1 MEVSRHY
8 LGPQQEEHPPAHA
21 PRPGD
26 KEECGHRRG
35 YTGYTNPPVRHSQA
49 LTSNTSLVPRS
60 KLFHSDKSNS
70 SPQALMCHC
79 KFCQRR
85 CPIFSVER
93 DTKFLKKISLLV
105 LTLVMMGTSLQ
116 GKLNSSKYLNE
127 FPSCVVVTLACDRVV
142 SRGRDWHLVTS
153 PGGRRSVGDW
163 REGRGGARR
172 RTEPPLSTS

>member
-1 MEVSRHY
+1 
-8 LGPQQEEHPPAHA
+8 
-21 PRPGD
+21 
-26 KEECGHRRG
+26 
-35 YTGYTNPPVRHSQA
+35 
-49 LTSNTSLVPRS
+49 
-60 KLFHSDKSNS
+60 
-70 SPQALMCHC
+70 MCHC

-93 DTKFLKKISLLV
+93 DTKFFKISLLV

-172 RTEPPLSTS
+172 RTEPPLSTSWSPLARSVTPGPRHHASTHLSSQTWPRLKRKWGHFEQQGHWDKV